1 MKEKNE
7 IKYVILLLLSYIHT
21 PNTIGKGR
29 QGVVENNAGDT
40 IWDAWPGHQDRSY
53 KYLEAQQIFL
63 WFYIPN
69 FQHLCLSLLL
79 LISSLLH
86 DYSSLFLFLAL
97 HFVIYWMDGW
107 LVMGTGVWLKFL
119 WFYCY
124 GFCKVILGVSF
135 WGRQRDKFWESSCFT
150 SYGFFEFV
158 QKILFPFGW
167 CFLL

>member
-1 MKEKNE
+1 MHSLYATEITWSGPHLLWKIGYFFLFFRLRKIYCLHLTEYRENLNE
-7 IKYVILLLLSYIHT
+7 RKKWNKICHFIFTFLHT
-21 PNTIGKGR
+21 YTQHHWQRRR

-86 DYSSLFLFLAL
+86 DS
-97 HFVIYWMDGW
+97 
-107 LVMGTGVWLKFL
+107 
-119 WFYCY
+119 
-124 GFCKVILGVSF
+124 FCF
-135 WGRQRDKFWESSCFT
+135 
-150 SYGFFEFV
+150 
-158 QKILFPFGW
+158 
-167 CFLL
+167 